1 MKNGVSKGQARAF
14 KKRWKDIHAVEREER
29 RRMPIWRKLQELT
42 ALAAWARYFGWT
54 KFPPN
59 REREVRER
67 WNRLLRAYRG

>member
-1 MKNGVSKGQARAF
+1 
-14 KKRWKDIHAVEREER
+14 
-29 RRMPIWRKLQELT
+29 MPLGRKLQELT

-59 REREVRER
+59 GEREVRER